1 MTRRL
6 VLLLVA
12 GWLLLLGLFAGIAP
26 LAPLW
31 PAQREKMEGSSFAA
45 MRGGQIDGAE
55 LAVTEPDQDYG
66 ALLIRPVDLDADQ
79 WPLLRYSFAD
89 LPPTLELTLVYRRA
103 DSPSDVRTIALA
115 QPRGGSGS
123 IDLRREKEWRGR
135 INELGFAIY
144 PVAQSVPPQQGFRP
158 FRFLGAELATPSW
171 QGRLSAVATEWSAR
185 RAWSLMSI
193 SALGPDAGPPREASP
208 VLLLALGLGFTVL
221 LLAWG
226 LPGAPQQ
233 ALRVSAVVLIVAW
246 LLLDLRWSRSLAERH
261 AATRQIYAGLDWQ
274 ERQDRLPDA
283 ELLAAART
291 VRETLRAADLDPDK
305 VRILVDAG
313 SDFLRARLVY
323 HLAPAAT
330 GPTNLTGY
338 GVFNYKGAPRI
349 VVAYETESPQFDT
362 ARQRLVFDEE
372 SSTPAE
378 ELLAAPPLRIY
389 RVIETAAP

>member
-1 MTRRL
+1 MPRRL
-6 VLLLVA
+6 VLLLLA
-12 GWLLLLGLFAGIAP
+12 GWLLLLGLFAGISP
-26 LAPLW
+26 FTPLW

-45 MRGGQIDGAE
+45 VRGGQIDAAE

-123 IDLRREKEWRGR
+123 VDLRHEKEWRGR
-135 INELGFAIY
+135 INEMGFAIY

-158 FRFLGAELATPSW
+158 FRFLGVELATPSW

-221 LLAWG
+221 LLAWA
-226 LPGAPQQ
+226 LPGAPRQV
-233 ALRVSAVVLIVAW
+233 LRISAVVLVAAW

-261 AATRQIYAGLDWQ
+261 AATRQIYAGLDWH

-283 ELLAAART
+283 ELLAAAHT
-291 VRETLRAADLDPDK
+291 VRETIRAVDLDPDK

-313 SDFLRARLVY
+313 SDFLRARLIY

-330 GPTNLTGY
+330 GPVNFTGY
-338 GVFNYKGAPRI
+338 GGYSYKGAPRI
-349 VVAYETESPQFDT
+349 VVIYETESPQFD
-362 ARQRLVFDEE
+362 ARQQRLVFGEE
-372 SSTPAE
+372 STMPAE